1 MEVRR
6 THSRECCGGRGPV
19 WPCAL
24 CRSAAAVRQVFMV
37 GDGATDM
44 EAKQPGLAADY
55 VIGYAGVVARPS
67 VLRRAD
73 FVVHSFDE
81 LTATLAP

>member
-1 MEVRR
+1 MR
-6 THSRECCGGRGPV
+6 
-19 WPCAL
+19 PCAF
-24 CRSAAAVRQVFMV
+24 CRSAAAVRKVFMV

-44 EAKQPGLAADY
+44 EAKQPGVAADY

-73 FVVHSFDE
+73 FIVHSFDE
-81 LTATLAP
+81 LTAALKAP